1 MNATERIAAMP
12 HSITPDQI
20 RAGQVVS
27 VTRNGV
33 SLRFRVDRAG
43 QTCVVLRRAGT
54 TLLVDNARTFLTLC
68 GTAQPVNDSGR
79 WLHRGLGLPEVGGL
93 ACIATRHGDELR
105 VGGEAVAVELVADPR
120 WN

>member
-1 MNATERIAAMP
+1 MP

-33 SLRFRVDRAG
+33 PLRFRVDRAG
-43 QTCVVLRRAGT
+43 QTCVVLRRIGA
-54 TLLVDNARTFLTLC
+54 TLLIDNARTFLALC
-68 GTAQPVNDSGR
+68 ATAQPVNDSGR
-79 WLHRGLGLPEVGGL
+79 MQTSLGSPEAGGL